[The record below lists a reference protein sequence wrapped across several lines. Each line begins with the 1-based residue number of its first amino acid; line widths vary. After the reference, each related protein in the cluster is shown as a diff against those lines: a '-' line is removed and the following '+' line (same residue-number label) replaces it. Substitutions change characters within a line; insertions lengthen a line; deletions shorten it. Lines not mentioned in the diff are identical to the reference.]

1 MKEGLRGESKGDSKA
16 RREGG
21 RREREDEKE
30 EEERTGKK
38 GRREREEKERR
49 IREVDAQIVF
59 GEPGMH

>member
-1 MKEGLRGESKGDSKA
+1 MKEGLRGESKGDCKA

-30 EEERTGKK
+30 EEGRTGKK
-38 GRREREEKERR
+38 GKEEKERR
-49 IREVDAQIVF
+49 KREVDSQIVF